1 MRLNWFKHK
10 NLKKIL
16 PYKQTSGFTSG
27 ILGWFV
33 TIYEE
38 NLVGLLAR
46 GNIAERILQIDVDNA
61 ANRVLLLLN
70 QEIIRHRQVKVTLE
84 KEIPD
89 LIEQLAEP
97 LNIKDKKVTMSDEIA
112 SLKRIFKKKELDD
125 ERATEQD

>member
-16 PYKQTSGFTSG
+16 PYRQTSGFISS
-27 ILGWFV
+27 ILGLFV
-33 TIYEE
+33 SIYEE
-38 NLVGLLAR
+38 NLRGLLAR
-46 GNIAERILQIDVDNA
+46 GNVAEKILQVDVDSA
-61 ANRVLLLLN
+61 ANKALWLID
-70 QEIIRHRQVKVTLE
+70 QEILRYRQVKVTRE

-89 LIEQLAEP
+89 IIEQLAAP
-97 LNIKDKKVTMSDEIA
+97 LNIKDKKATISDEIV